1 MPCQYI
7 SSKGKS
13 CKIMK
18 VDETHGVCNKHLPIV
33 LRKIEKDNKMKS
45 DKEPNMEKK
54 KIEKGKNIEV
64 NNEIPLVKSKYNKS
78 ENKEIDELLEVEES
92 EEEYSDISEFNE
104 DEDYD
109 EENENKQEEV
119 NLSKEEKDFQLTMF
133 KMAYNFCTTCI
144 ESLGEPYL
152 DNFSKQCSEDVN
164 IQKALEELNEK
175 RSLKIFKNLSPEYKI
190 LFFTGMV
197 GVATYSK
204 AASKNIRKIEPPKRD
219 TEINNIV
226 LDEYKDL

>member
-33 LRKIEKDNKMKS
+33 LRKIGKDNKVKS
-45 DKEPNMEKK
+45 DKGDNMEKK

-204 AASKNIRKIEPPKRD
+204 AASKNIRKIEAPKRD